1 MVLAG
6 GATVEGGGG
15 AVGGTVLAVVVVRFL
30 VVVVAAA
37 VVGGAVVAAAV
48 VLVVVGRAVVLVVV
62 GTIEPVVVVVGSTI
76 WAPAGGLVAATAA
89 TASAAAERAT
99 VIQRAGCTVASMAP
113 RSGTVGTMP
122 MYLMFSTLG
131 PDGAQTLR
139 ENPERL
145 KAVNADV
152 ERLGVKVL
160 EQFALLGP
168 YDFCNILEAP
178 DEVTMAKVALIL
190 GSRGTVKTM
199 TMTAIP
205 VDDYIAA
212 LSTDSGTK
220 PVNAE

>member
-1 MVLAG
+1 MVEAG
-6 GATVEGGGG
+6 GATVDGGGG
-15 AVGGTVLAVVVVRFL
+15 KVGGTVLAVVVVRLL
-30 VVVVAAA
+30 VVVVTAA
-37 VVGGAVVAAAV
+37 VAGGAVVAAAA
-48 VLVVVGRAVVLVVV
+48 VVVVAGLAVVLVVC
-62 GTIEPVVVVVGSTI
+62 TSEVVVVGSMI
-76 WAPAGGLVAATAA
+76 WAPAGCIVATAA
-89 TASAAAERAT
+89 TSASAGA
-99 VIQRAGCTVASMAP
+99 QRAAVGLRVGSTAVSMAP

-160 EQFALLGP
+160 QQFALLGP

-199 TMTAIP
+199 TMTAVP

-212 LSTDSGTK
+212 LRSDSGTK
-220 PVNAE
+220 PANAE